1 MLSRISHAEASLKE
15 KPIAEAAPGG
25 APPPEPSPVEEAVQA
40 QHGGASFTQNWTD
53 CLNHKS

>member
-40 QHGGASFTQNWTD
+40 QALPRTGRIG
-53 CLNHKS
+53 